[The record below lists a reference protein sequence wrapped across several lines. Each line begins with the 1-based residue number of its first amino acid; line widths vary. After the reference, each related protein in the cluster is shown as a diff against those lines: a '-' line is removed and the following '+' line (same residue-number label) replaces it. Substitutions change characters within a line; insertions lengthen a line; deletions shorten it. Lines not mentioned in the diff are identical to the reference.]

1 MKTKTKFSMDK
12 YFFKTANER
21 NEIFPK
27 HYLLPL
33 RFVNLID
40 NITADYH
47 N

>member
-21 NEIFPK
+21 NKIFTK

-33 RFVNLID
+33 RFINLID